1 VCGACS
7 QERAFNAAKG
17 KEQRICKTCVTHM
30 LGQFQLPTESGQDE
44 TAASLLQ
51 QLEVLNTA
59 LRQERAKRISLEDE
73 IDTFQVQNDASETF
87 PELAAQLAEIKAQ
100 AEDFAR
106 QREDLEKRLRQEK
119 VLRESEQHKLEKAQS
134 KLKVIK
140 EKLGQAL
147 CGLTPGQLA
156 Q

>member
-1 VCGACS
+1 MCAGCS
-7 QERAFNAAKG
+7 QEKAFNAAKG
-17 KEQRICKTCVTHM
+17 KEQRICKTCVAQM
-30 LGQFQLPTESGQDE
+30 LGQFQLPMESSQDE
-44 TAASLLQ
+44 TATSLLQ

-87 PELAAQLAEIKAQ
+87 PELATQLAEIKAQ
-100 AEDFAR
+100 AEEFAR
-106 QREDLEKRLRQEK
+106 QREDLEKRLQQEK
-119 VLRESEQHKLEKAQS
+119 ALRASEQLKLERAHK

-147 CGLTPGQLA
+147 SFAPNQLA